1 MCVLCAMWCV
11 GSGVWGGLPLPL
23 GRVFVL
29 CKSVQIKILQIEI
42 IIIFIIYFSAL
53 NRVQYFNTCKLFF
66 IPQNQNN
73 YPKRLILFYIS
84 KIVQIV
90 CTIVVKIINYFLLK
104 IISLHNYSYSKFE
117 L

>member
-11 GSGVWGGLPLPL
+11 GSCVWGQLPLPL
-23 GRVFVL
+23 GRVIVL
-29 CKSVQIKILQIEI
+29 CKSIQIKILQIEI

-53 NRVQYFNTCKLFF
+53 NRVQYFNTYKLFF

-84 KIVQIV
+84 KIV
-90 CTIVVKIINYFLLK
+90 
-104 IISLHNYSYSKFE
+104 
-117 L
+117 